1 MCVTGTNRPAGVLFR
16 LKLESTP
23 EAVRGALKTLSAEL
37 TDHLSDDARGT
48 VEIALAEVLN
58 NIVEHAYCN
67 TASGHIDICICPAK
81 NALAFEICD
90 SGCAMPD
97 GGPPKGHPA
106 ELGVDMQDLP
116 EGGFG
121 WFLIRTLTTDL
132 RYRRE
137 AGRNRLSFQMGID

>member
-1 MCVTGTNRPAGVLFR
+1 
-16 LKLESTP
+16 
-23 EAVRGALKTLSAEL
+23 
-37 TDHLSDDARGT
+37 
-48 VEIALAEVLN
+48 
-58 NIVEHAYCN
+58 
-67 TASGHIDICICPAK
+67 
-81 NALAFEICD
+81 
-90 SGCAMPD
+90 MPD